1 MIKDY
6 SFLWGSSTKWKKV
19 FFDLL
24 DNWWKSQRTKELI
37 AKGSKRY
44 NEASLTES
52 LSEYLKKRL
61 KQFDIPDSKPHDSS
75 TVPDIRIRAQAG
87 LIREIYEDAIEVK
100 RGLSSTNE
108 ENRLFGQISK
118 YCTKYNHCFVVICG
132 GDIRSGLVT
141 EVHRNLKE
149 DNRKITA
156 IWTPD
161 KNLRF

>member
-1 MIKDY
+1 MIKY
-6 SFLWGSSTKWKKV
+6 RACTSAK
-19 FFDLL
+19 DLIPRL
-24 DNWWKSQRTKELI
+24 TQAYKELHN
-37 AKGSKRY
+37 ALVSG
-44 NEASLTES
+44 L
-52 LSEYLKKRL
+52 
-61 KQFDIPDSKPHDSS
+61 
-75 TVPDIRIRAQAG
+75 VPLGYWQVQ
-87 LIREIYEDAIEVK
+87 IYEDAIEVK
-100 RGLSSTNE
+100 RGLSSTSE

-161 KNLRF
+161 KDLRF